1 MSNLKLA
8 ATTLLLG
15 AASAYHARRQTGNE
29 NPEVV
34 IAGASSYNGL
44 NLVPQMGWNN
54 WNVRCRQC
62 RKEQWRMLTHS
73 PRPFIA
79 M

>member
-1 MSNLKLA
+1 MWNFKLA
-8 ATTLLLG
+8 AITLLLR
-15 AASAYHARRQTGNE
+15 ATSAYHARRQTGNE

-54 WNVRCRQC
+54 WNVRCQLC
-62 RKEQWRMLTHS
+62 QN
-73 PRPFIA
+73 
-79 M
+79 

>member
-1 MSNLKLA
+1 MSNFKLA
-8 ATTLLLG
+8 ATTLLLST
-15 AASAYHARRQTGNE
+15 ASAYHARRQTGNE
-29 NPEVV
+29 NPEVI

-54 WNVRCRQC
+54 WNVRPCLQIYEDTC
-62 RKEQWRMLTHS
+62 LQSTL
-73 PRPFIA
+73 RPSIA

>member
-1 MSNLKLA
+1 MSNFKLA
-8 ATTLLLG
+8 ATTLLLST
-15 AASAYHARRQTGNE
+15 ASAYHARRQTGNE
-29 NPEVV
+29 NPEVI

-54 WNVRCRQC
+54 WNVRQPRRQIYEDAC
-62 RKEQWRMLTHS
+62 LLFTL
-73 PRPFIA
+73 RPSIA